1 MTGYDPRFWI
11 YGENITAGQF
21 CEYMKENI
29 PPDAILHVCGSSQI
43 YLHFSAD
50 KKVFS
55 LDDGALSEYGN
66 CEVGEFK

>member
-1 MTGYDPRFWI
+1 
-11 YGENITAGQF
+11 
-21 CEYMKENI
+21 MKENI

-55 LDDGALSEYGN
+55 LDDGALSDLPEYGN
-66 CEVGEFK
+66 CEVGEFKLRKQWDAKTLGGRE